1 MMSKAQPHLNAIAP
15 KEIRPML
22 LSLLQSRRSIRKFE
36 KRPLEPEKIE
46 ILTEA
51 LLRAPSSR
59 GLNPWEFVVVDD
71 PALLR
76 QLGQAKAGAALIADA
91 PLAVVV
97 AADPQRCDVW
107 IEDCAIAAILL
118 QMTAHSLGLGSCW
131 VQIRLRRHRDGRPA
145 EDYVKELLHVPGDRC
160 ILAVVAIGYPA
171 EQPPGHPRQALPWAK
186 VHRNVYGERG

>member
-1 MMSKAQPHLNAIAP
+1 MILP
-15 KEIRPML
+15 
-22 LSLLQSRRSIRKFE
+22 LLQSRRSIRKFE

-46 ILTEA
+46 LLTEA

-59 GLNPWEFVVVDD
+59 GRTPWEFILVDD

-76 QLGQAKAGAALIADA
+76 QLGQAKAHGSSFIADA

-97 AADPQRCDVW
+97 AADPQRSDVW

-131 VQIRLRRHRDGRPA
+131 VQIRLRQHQSGRSS
-145 EDYVKELLHVPGDRC
+145 DDQVRELLQLPADQQ
-160 ILAVVAIGYPA
+160 ILAIVAIGYPA
-171 EQPPGHPRQALPWAK
+171 EQLPGHPRQTLLWEK
-186 VHRNVYGERG
+186 VHRNGYGQDR

>member
-1 MMSKAQPHLNAIAP
+1 MILP
-15 KEIRPML
+15 
-22 LSLLQSRRSIRKFE
+22 LLQSRRSIRTFE
-36 KRPLEPEKIE
+36 KRPVEPEKIE

-71 PALLR
+71 PDRLR
-76 QLGQAKAGAALIADA
+76 QLGEAKAHAALIADA

-131 VQIRLRRHRDGRPA
+131 VQIRLRRHGDGRSS
-145 EDYVKELLHVPGDRC
+145 EDYVKELLQIPADRR

-171 EQPPGHPRQALPWAK
+171 EQPPGHPRQALPWGK
-186 VHRNVYGERG
+186 VHRNGYGARG